1 MAKVLSGPL
10 TVRGYHVLGVPEDG
24 FRDVFERAINAH
36 KALAIDPDG
45 IEEKSV
51 GWCALDDDTKP
62 PTSWL
67 YEDSIVLSIRFEA
80 LKIPADTLR
89 RAVDARVKERE
100 AEQGPL
106 SKSQREEIKDLI
118 KRELRKKAF
127 PKISTAGMV
136 WFFKTQELFFF
147 SSSTPQNEA
156 FLQLFGQTF
165 ALGVDLSGP
174 TRWSMIAEDR
184 LKGLR
189 AAPELIG
196 GFRGVRSDVLD
207 ATPESSEEVA
217 EKDVLVDRR
226 FLGREFLTW
235 LLYTCDAEARG
246 ETAGSFKQKDGGSF
260 RIHLGDRV
268 LLRSVGV
275 GGVEVSAKGP
285 AICMRSDVRYS
296 IAGGHTVRALD
307 LAFDQNDRLWTG
319 TIYAENFDIKSGKLP
334 ALFTETSDDPT
345 VAVQERLEL
354 IHAMRSFLRCAF
366 EQFLR
371 TRVSHKRWIEEMK
384 AIGTWLQ
391 QALAEPEP
399 RS

>member
-24 FRDVFERAINAH
+24 FRDVFERTINAH
-36 KALAIDPDG
+36 KAISIDPDG
-45 IEEKSV
+45 IEEKSI
-51 GWCALDDDTKP
+51 GWCALDTDTLP
-62 PTSWL
+62 PASWL
-67 YEDSIVLSIRFEA
+67 FEDAIVLSIRFEA

-89 RAVDARVKERE
+89 RAVEARIKERE
-100 AEQGPL
+100 GQQGPL
-106 SKSQREEIKDLI
+106 SKGQRDEIKDLI

-136 WFFKTQELFFF
+136 WFFRTQELYFF
-147 SSSTPQNEA
+147 STSTPQNEA
-156 FLQLFGQTF
+156 FLLLFGQTF
-165 ALGVDLSGP
+165 NLTVDLSGP
-174 TRWSMIAEDR
+174 TRWSQIAGDR

-189 AAPELIG
+189 ASPELIG

-207 ATPESSEEVA
+207 ATPESSEELT
-217 EKDVLVDRR
+217 EKDVLTDRR

-246 ETAGSFKQKDGGSF
+246 ETAGSFKQTDGGSF

-307 LAFDQNDRLWTG
+307 LSFDQNDRLWMG
-319 TIYAENFDIKSGKLP
+319 TVYAENFDIKSGKLP
-334 ALFTETSDDPT
+334 ALFTEALDDPT
-345 VAVQERLEL
+345 VAVQERIEL
-354 IHAMRSFLRCAF
+354 IHTMRTFLQQAF

-371 TRVSHKRWIEEMK
+371 CRTSPKRWAEEMK

-391 QALAEPEP
+391 LALAEPE
-399 RS
+399 RAS